1 MLNIV
6 LFGPPG
12 AGKGTQATM
21 LVNKYGFEH
30 ISTGQVIRDEIRL
43 GTKIGRSV
51 KERIEHGELASDE
64 VVVELVADF
73 VERHRESSHGNI
85 YDGFPRTTVQAEEFD
100 KTLEAHGLCVDV
112 MLSLEVP
119 EEVLIE
125 RLLRRGAESGRADD
139 FSIEVIRNRLDIYNR
154 QTAIVADYYCRQ
166 GKHIIINGLGS
177 VEEVFER
184 LCSEIDKLVPCP
196 ICHNPVI

>member
-12 AGKGTQATM
+12 AGKGTQAAM
-21 LVNKYGFEH
+21 LVSKYGFKH

-43 GTKIGRSV
+43 GTQIGRSV

-64 VVVELVADF
+64 VVVKLVADF
-73 VERHRESSHGNI
+73 VERHRESHGNI

-125 RLLRRGAESGRADD
+125 RLLLRGAESGRADD
-139 FSIEVIRNRLDIYNR
+139 FSIDVIRNRLDIYNR
-154 QTAIVADYYCRQ
+154 QTAIVADYYQRQ
-166 GKHIIINGLGS
+166 GKHIVINGLGS
-177 VEEVFER
+177 VDEVFGR
-184 LCSEIDKLVPCP
+184 LCSEIEKLVSCT
-196 ICHNPVI
+196 CSL